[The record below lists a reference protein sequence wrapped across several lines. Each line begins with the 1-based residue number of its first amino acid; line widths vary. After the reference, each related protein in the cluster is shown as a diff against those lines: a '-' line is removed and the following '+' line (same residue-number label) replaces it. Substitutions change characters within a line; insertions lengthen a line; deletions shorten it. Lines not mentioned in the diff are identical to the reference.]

1 MISIERLVHIKVVL
15 TEKTKALLREEY
27 ERKAQYV
34 HMELEQWRFQR
45 KKILAEAEK
54 RGSEGVRLALERLDQ
69 EEGTLRKKLELISI
83 QLEQVERLPLESELH
98 QQTLKSQVEMEVGDR
113 WNEKMADAEII
124 IRDGIVIEIR
134 QGGKSS

>member
-45 KKILAEAEK
+45 KKY
-54 RGSEGVRLALERLDQ
+54 
-69 EEGTLRKKLELISI
+69 
-83 QLEQVERLPLESELH
+83 
-98 QQTLKSQVEMEVGDR
+98 
-113 WNEKMADAEII
+113 
-124 IRDGIVIEIR
+124 
-134 QGGKSS
+134 